1 MERPKPP
8 TNAPAIPKIITQGE
22 PDRERGLMTELE
34 TSRIDFRA
42 GRSAGLVVL
51 SGMRGFIPLA
61 PRGYLV
67 VLRRL
72 KAGTN

>member
-1 MERPKPP
+1 
-8 TNAPAIPKIITQGE
+8 
-22 PDRERGLMTELE
+22 MTELE

-42 GRSAGLVVL
+42 GKSAGPVVL

-61 PRGYLV
+61 PRSYLV